1 MSLLVLAYPDLNVIN
16 LALVQDHRKVYD
28 NLYYDVVG
36 PHFSFVF
43 ATDDFS
49 EDVFTAEV
57 LKQAADAWKIKF
69 VCRCATISKDGF
81 EETFHCFL
89 VPDKGHSQIILLH
102 DKLYSGLFK
111 KNHRLDIDYIP
122 HIAIGS
128 SHDKLQTKMM
138 VDQWNARDLTI
149 DGVISKLSIIKYE
162 NNVVTLLKEIV
173 LK

>member
-16 LALVQDHRKVYD
+16 FTLVQDHRKVYD

-57 LKQAADAWKIKF
+57 LKHVEDAWKIKF

-122 HIAIGS
+122 HMAIGS
-128 SHDKLQTKMM
+128 SSDKLQTKMM
-138 VDQWNARDLTI
+138 VDQWNARDITI

-162 NNVVTLLKEIV
+162 NNAVTLLKEIV

>member
-1 MSLLVLAYPDLNVIN
+1 MSLLLLAYPDLNAHD
-16 LALVQDHRKVYD
+16 LALVQEHRKEYD
-28 NLYYDVVG
+28 SLYFDVVG

-49 EDVFTAEV
+49 EDVFTEEV
-57 LKQAADAWKIKF
+57 VKQAGDARKIKF
-69 VCRCATISKDGF
+69 ICRCATVSKDGF

-89 VPDKGHSQIILLH
+89 VPDKGHSQVILLH
-102 DKLYSGLFK
+102 DKLYSGLFR

-128 SHDKLQTKMM
+128 STDKLQTKMM
-138 VDQWNARDLTI
+138 VDQWNARDITI

-162 NNVVTLLKEIV
+162 NNVVTLLKEIA